1 MEQFKLNLRL
11 KELRL
16 NSRHSQQQI
25 ADMLYI
31 TQSVY
36 SKYEK
41 GIVRLPVIY
50 VIRLS
55 RFYNVSVDYLCG
67 LTDESKPHSP
77 SVRSAKISSWLES

>member
-1 MEQFKLNLRL
+1 MEQVKQNLRL

-16 NSRHSQQQI
+16 SRKCSQQQI

-41 GIVRLPVIY
+41 GIVRVPIGYMVK
-50 VIRLS
+50 LS

-67 LTDESKPHSP
+67 LTDDSKPFPKSI
-77 SVRSAKISSWLES
+77 RFAKLNLWPE